1 MTKHKKDSGN
11 KKQIFFLISI
21 ITLLIIIILFL
32 LLPKV
37 IRDSEPNPV
46 VVIETSKGNIELSL
60 DRVAA
65 PATVNNFLRYVDEK
79 YYDSLLIHRVVPGKF
94 VEGGVYTAGLREKPV
109 HEPIILESN
118 NGLKN
123 KAWTIA
129 MGHQSNP
136 NSATNGFFI
145 NLADNPNLDY
155 NPPSTPGFAVFG
167 NISSG
172 FDALR
177 AINSTPTIM
186 QFNAAGWPS
195 ENIII
200 IKAYRKK

>member
-1 MTKHKKDSGN
+1 MAKHRKK
-11 KKQIFFLISI
+11 KKKILSALSFLFI
-21 ITLLIIIILFL
+21 LLILAAMLFIIIS
-32 LLPKV
+32 KSAK
-37 IRDSEPNPV
+37 DAEPNPV
-46 VVIETSKGNIELSL
+46 VVLETTKGNIELSL
-60 DRVAA
+60 DRVRA
-65 PATVNNFLRYVDEK
+65 PATVDNFLRYVDEK
-79 YYDSLLIHRVVPGKF
+79 YYDGLLMHRIVPGRF
-94 VEGGVYTAGLREKPV
+94 IEAGVYTSQFREKST

-129 MGHQSNP
+129 MVHQAAP
-136 NSATNGFFI
+136 DSATNGFFI

-172 FDALR
+172 FDVLS
-177 AINSTPTIM
+177 AINSTKTNVR
-186 QFNAAGWPS
+186 FNAAGWPA

>member
-1 MTKHKKDSGN
+1 MTKRKKSSGN
-11 KKQIFFLISI
+11 KKQIFFLASI
-21 ITLLIIIILFL
+21 MALLLIIIIFF

-37 IRDSEPNPV
+37 ISDAEQNPV
-46 VVIETSKGNIELSL
+46 VVLETTKGKITLSL

-65 PATVNNFLRYVDEK
+65 PVTVNNFLRYVDEK
-79 YYDSLLIHRVVPGKF
+79 YYDGLLVHKIIRGRF
-94 VEGGVYTAGLREKPV
+94 IEAGVYTPNIREKPT

-123 KAWTIA
+123 RAWTIA
-129 MGHQSNP
+129 MGRQAQL

-172 FDALR
+172 FDVLS
-177 AINSTPTIM
+177 AINSTPTIVKYN
-186 QFNAAGWPS
+186 FFDWPA
-195 ENIII
+195 EDIII
-200 IKAYRKK
+200 IKAYRKR